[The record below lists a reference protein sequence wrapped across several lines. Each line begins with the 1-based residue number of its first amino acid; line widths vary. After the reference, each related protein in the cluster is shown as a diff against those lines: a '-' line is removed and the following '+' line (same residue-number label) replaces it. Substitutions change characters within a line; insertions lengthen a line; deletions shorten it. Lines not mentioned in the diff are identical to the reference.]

1 MNITMPTEAQLL
13 AAGRNVASAVS
24 GGVVVLA
31 ALHVISADDVGKVTD
46 AFSQIGSGFAS
57 IIGGVT
63 ALITIATPI
72 WAAYKAS
79 HSSQLD
85 AVASSPDVQKVVM
98 VSKALADAV
107 PSDKV
112 VAPAVLPQGAQP
124 GQFQR
129 TASTTGGG
137 GGA

>member
-46 AFSQIGSGFAS
+46 AFNQIGSGLAS
-57 IIGGVT
+57 VLGGIT
-63 ALITIATPI
+63 ALVTVAAPI
-72 WAAYKAS
+72 WAAYTAS
-79 HSSQLD
+79 HSSQLA
-85 AVASSPDVQKVVM
+85 AVAASPDVQKVVM
-98 VSKALADAV
+98 ASKALADAV
-107 PSDKV
+107 PNDKV
-112 VAPAVLPQGAQP
+112 VAPPPLPMSKSA
-124 GQFQR
+124 
-129 TASTTGGG
+129 TGGS